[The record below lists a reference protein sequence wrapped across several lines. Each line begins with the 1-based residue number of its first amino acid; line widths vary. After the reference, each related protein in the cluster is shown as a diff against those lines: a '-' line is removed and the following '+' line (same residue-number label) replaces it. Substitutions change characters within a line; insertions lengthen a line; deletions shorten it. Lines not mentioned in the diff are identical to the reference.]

1 MQHDFEGRLAVLFSR
16 AVVMGITGNWAF
28 AAGTVLLALRRHNP
42 ALNADIIVFCDGTLP
57 AEDARILQGLG
68 AQLVPFT
75 PIDAALTAEAL
86 SVFSPLSLAKFHC
99 FDLLRHYES
108 VVWLDSDILVQD
120 SLEELFAF
128 GPLALALEDPEFS
141 DPPGAKPAQINLHG
155 PVQDFDGGANNLNSG
170 IIVFRND
177 LPEPETLRQM
187 CLDFVCTHGTLLR
200 YPDQAAF
207 NALVQILLR
216 QAPHCVCSCCR
227 NALTRTPVTLRP
239 PLRLWCTPLGPISC
253 GTTASRQPAFPNGS
267 ATTPAGCALA
277 AAPTP
282 GLWKMQ
288 TFWKAARFRCSPAC
302 VEPSRRRRRPLSRCN
317 SAWRPRARFAPVW
330 RLWSADWAECLQNF
344 RQHFRQLAMQSQ
356 PTGPCD
362 DRRGLLD
369 GSKAYLDNL

>member
-1 MQHDFEGRLAVLFSR
+1 MQRDFEGRLAVRFSR

-42 ALNADIIVFCDGTLP
+42 DLNADIIVLCDGTLP
-57 AEDARILQGLG
+57 AEDARILQDMG

-75 PIDAALTAEAL
+75 PVNATLTEEAL

-120 SLEELFAF
+120 SLEELFSC

-216 QAPHCVCSCCR
+216 QAPHGVQLLPQRFNAHPR
-227 NALTRTPVTLRP
+227 N
-239 PLRLWCTPLGPISC
+239 
-253 GTTASRQPAFPNGS
+253 PA
-267 ATTPAGCALA
+267 AT
-277 AAPTP
+277 
-282 GLWKMQ
+282 
-288 TFWKAARFRCSPAC
+288 
-302 VEPSRRRRRPLSRCN
+302 
-317 SAWRPRARFAPVW
+317 FAPVVHAFGAYKLW
-330 RLWSADWAECLQNF
+330 NDGLTATCFPEWQRDYARWQRLGGSPYAGTVENADFLEGGAFSLLGGLCGTIEKAEAAIADLQQKLEMET
-344 RQHFRQLAMQSQ
+344 RVRARLEAVVSRL
-356 PTGPCD
+356 G
-362 DRRGLLD
+362 
-369 GSKAYLDNL
+369 

>member
-1 MQHDFEGRLAVLFSR
+1 MQRDFEGRLTVRFSR

-42 ALNADIIVFCDGTLP
+42 DLNADIIVLCDGSLP
-57 AEDARILQGLG
+57 SEDVRILQDLG

-75 PIDAALTAEAL
+75 PVDATLTEEAL

-170 IIVFRND
+170 IVVFRND
-177 LPEPETLRQM
+177 LPEPETLRQL
-187 CLDFVCTHGTLLR
+187 CLDFVCAHGTLLR

-207 NALVQILLR
+207 NALAQQLLR
-216 QAPHCVCSCCR
+216 QAPHCVQLLPQRFNAHPR
-227 NALTRTPVTLRP
+227 N
-239 PLRLWCTPLGPISC
+239 
-253 GTTASRQPAFPNGS
+253 PA
-267 ATTPAGCALA
+267 AT
-277 AAPTP
+277 
-282 GLWKMQ
+282 
-288 TFWKAARFRCSPAC
+288 
-302 VEPSRRRRRPLSRCN
+302 
-317 SAWRPRARFAPVW
+317 FAPVVHAFGAYKLW
-330 RLWSADWAECLQNF
+330 NDGLTATCFPEWQRDYARWLRLGGSPYAGPVENTQFLESGAFSLLGGLCGSIEKAQTALADMQQRLQKEAAL
-344 RQHFRQLAMQSQ
+344 RARLEAVISRL
-356 PTGPCD
+356 G
-362 DRRGLLD
+362 
-369 GSKAYLDNL
+369 

>member
-1 MQHDFEGRLAVLFSR
+1 MRNDFEARLAVHFPR

-42 ALNADIIVFCDGTLP
+42 ALHADIIVFCDAALP
-57 AEDARILQGLG
+57 TGDARILQDMG

-75 PIDAALTAEAL
+75 PVQAELTHEAL

-120 SLEELFAF
+120 SLEELFSC

-207 NALVQILLR
+207 NALVQMLLR
-216 QAPHCVCSCCR
+216 QAPHGVQLLPQRFNAHPR
-227 NALTRTPVTLRP
+227 N
-239 PLRLWCTPLGPISC
+239 
-253 GTTASRQPAFPNGS
+253 PA
-267 ATTPAGCALA
+267 AT
-277 AAPTP
+277 
-282 GLWKMQ
+282 
-288 TFWKAARFRCSPAC
+288 
-302 VEPSRRRRRPLSRCN
+302 
-317 SAWRPRARFAPVW
+317 FAPVVHAFGAYKLW
-330 RLWSADWAECLQNF
+330 NDGLTATCFPEWQRDYARWLRLGGS
-344 RQHFRQLAMQSQ
+344 
-356 PTGPCD
+356 PYTGPMENAD
-362 DRRGLLD
+362 FLEGGAFSLLTGLC
-369 GSKAYLDNL
+369 GTIEKAQTTIVEMQQRLEAEGKIRARLEAVVSRLG

>member
-1 MQHDFEGRLAVLFSR
+1 MQRDFEGRLTVRFSR

-57 AEDARILQGLG
+57 AEDARILQELG

-75 PIDAALTAEAL
+75 PVDAALTAEAL

-108 VVWLDSDILVQD
+108 VVWLDSDILIQD
-120 SLEELFAF
+120 SLEPLFAC
-128 GPLALALEDPEFS
+128 GPLGLALEDPEFS

-216 QAPHCVCSCCR
+216 QAPHGVQLLPQRFNAHPR
-227 NALTRTPVTLRP
+227 N
-239 PLRLWCTPLGPISC
+239 
-253 GTTASRQPAFPNGS
+253 PA
-267 ATTPAGCALA
+267 AT
-277 AAPTP
+277 
-282 GLWKMQ
+282 
-288 TFWKAARFRCSPAC
+288 
-302 VEPSRRRRRPLSRCN
+302 
-317 SAWRPRARFAPVW
+317 FAPVVHAFGAYKLW
-330 RLWSADWAECLQNF
+330 NDGLTATCFHEWQRDYARWLRLGGSPYAGPVENAQFLDAGAFSLLGGLCGSIEKAQTALADMQQRLQKEAAL
-344 RQHFRQLAMQSQ
+344 RARLEAVISRL
-356 PTGPCD
+356 G
-362 DRRGLLD
+362 
-369 GSKAYLDNL
+369 